1 MDTKNGFTRDRAGE
15 WNALEAAQLTAMERE
30 ERRRRTIYG
39 AWMSVTAIAAVITV
53 AVVGGCGH
61 EKSARTASLAS
72 EPSAAS
78 QAVVASTEG
87 GERLSTGTPTERP
100 EEFSSDL
107 RALPPDLVPAVSD
120 TFVTAGQAVEVKVEG
135 TPDVTEMA
143 LSDGRGDALPMVRDS
158 VGNVWRVGYR
168 VPLRPQQERIA
179 LSVTAKNDQHRWR
192 RVWLFIQVDD
202 GQHPIESQSASPDT
216 NR

>member
-1 MDTKNGFTRDRAGE
+1 MDTKNGFTPNRAGE
-15 WNALEAAQLTAMERE
+15 WNALEAAQRTAMERE
-30 ERRRRTIYG
+30 ERRRRHTVG
-39 AWMSVTAIAAVITV
+39 AWMWVTAIVAVITV
-53 AVVGGCGH
+53 AVVGCGH
-61 EKSARTASLAS
+61 ESRTRSTSVAN
-72 EPSAAS
+72 EPSAAQ
-78 QAVVASTEG
+78 QAVVASTQG
-87 GERLSTGTPTERP
+87 GEPQATSTSLPRP
-100 EEFSSDL
+100 DEFSSDL

-143 LSDGRGDALPMVRDS
+143 LSDGHGDPLPMVRDS

-192 RVWLFIQVDD
+192 RVWLFLQVDD
-202 GQHPIESQSASPDT
+202 GKHAVESQSASPDS

>member
-1 MDTKNGFTRDRAGE
+1 MDTKNGFTTDRAGE
-15 WNALEAAQLTAMERE
+15 WNALEAAQRTAMERE
-30 ERRRRTIYG
+30 ERRRRSIYG
-39 AWMSVTAIAAVITV
+39 AWMSMAGIAAVITV

-61 EKSARTASLAS
+61 EQSARTASTVS

-78 QAVVASTEG
+78 QAVVASTDG
-87 GERLSTGTPTERP
+87 GEQQAASTPQQVP
-100 EEFSSDL
+100 DEFSNDL

-120 TFVTAGQAVEVKVEG
+120 TFVTAGQGVEVKVEG

-143 LSDGRGDALPMVRDS
+143 LSDGRGDPLPMVRDS
-158 VGNVWRVGYR
+158 VGNTWRVGYR

-192 RVWLFIQVDD
+192 RVWLFLNVDD